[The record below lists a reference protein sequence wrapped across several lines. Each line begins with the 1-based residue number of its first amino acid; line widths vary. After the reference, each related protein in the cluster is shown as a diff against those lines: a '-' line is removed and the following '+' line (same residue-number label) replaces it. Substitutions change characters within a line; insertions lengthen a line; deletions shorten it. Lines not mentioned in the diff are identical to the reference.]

1 MPQHTHHV
9 SPVNH
14 DLAAAGREPP
24 PEPETQ
30 GMHSCA
36 DHATQLAILA
46 NAMRAIADEMGAILV
61 RSAFSTIVRE
71 ARDCATALLDAEGQ
85 VVAQGE
91 MIPIHNGGLSQAFR
105 ASAEQL
111 DLSGI
116 GPDSAILLNDP
127 YAGGQHLNDIILFQ
141 PIFVDGSLLGWT
153 GNTAHHLDVGGGGAG
168 IHMDAT
174 ELIQEGIIL
183 PPLLI
188 DVKKDLFGGPIDR
201 LVFANVRTPEL
212 GRGDF
217 YAQLAANRTGVARM
231 QELAARV
238 GIEAVR
244 AAMRSSLDHAERSMR
259 AAIGQ
264 LPRGSWLGQAMI
276 DNDVRG
282 DQPLRI
288 QVRVTVEQGGN
299 IVLDCAGS
307 APQVRSMFNC
317 SAASALAAAVCAVRS
332 ALADQDIPAN
342 DGCLRPVRLLL
353 PQGSILRPDPGL
365 PVRARMLPAYRLLD
379 AVHDALAQAVPE
391 RVPAQGFNSTTG
403 LYLTQKRA
411 DGGTRIYADVLG
423 GGYGAAR
430 GYDGAH
436 ALAGI
441 LSSSRN
447 TPVESIEQI
456 HPQLRMLHYRLV
468 PDSCGAGQWRG
479 GLGFSRAIE
488 VLEDGVELSFYS
500 EHFRYPPRGRAG
512 GSDAM
517 CGALLIRRGSETMR
531 LPNTDAVRLRKGD
544 IVELTVG
551 GGAGWGDPAARDAQA
566 VAADLADGIITAAHV
581 RRHYGAQLAAPAAP
595 ATLATE

>member
-1 MPQHTHHV
+1 MNV
-9 SPVNH
+9 
-14 DLAAAGREPP
+14 LAD
-24 PEPETQ
+24 
-30 GMHSCA
+30 SS
-36 DHATQLAILA
+36 TQLAILA

-71 ARDCATALLDAEGQ
+71 ARDCATALLDAQGN
-85 VVAQGE
+85 VIAQGE

-116 GPDSAILLNDP
+116 GPDSAIVLNDP
-127 YAGGQHLNDIILFQ
+127 YAGGQHLNDIIVFQ
-141 PIFVDGSLLGWT
+141 PIFLDGALLGWA

-168 IHMDAT
+168 INISAT
-174 ELIQEGIIL
+174 ELIQEGIII

-188 DVKKDLFGGPIDR
+188 DVQKDLFGGPVDR
-201 LVFANVRTPEL
+201 LIFANVRTPEL

-217 YAQLAANRTGVARM
+217 YAQLAANRTGVVRM
-231 QELAARV
+231 QELAARA
-238 GIEAVR
+238 GAETVR
-244 AAMRSSLDHAERSMR
+244 AAMASSLIHAERSMR
-259 AAIGQ
+259 AAISK
-264 LPRGSWLGQAMI
+264 LPQGSWLGRAMI

-282 DQPLRI
+282 TEPLVI
-288 QVRVTVEQGGN
+288 QARVTVEQGGS
-299 IVLDCAGS
+299 IVLDFEGS

-317 SAASALAAAVCAVRS
+317 STSSALAAAVCAVRS
-332 ALADQDIPAN
+332 TLIDENIPAN
-342 DGCLRPVRLLL
+342 DGCMRPIRLHL
-353 PQGSILRPDPGL
+353 PQGSILRPDAGL

-379 AVHDALAQAVPE
+379 AVHDALAQAVPD

-403 LYLTQKRA
+403 LYLTQRRA
-411 DGGTRIYADVLG
+411 DGRTRIYADVLG
-423 GGYGAAR
+423 GGYGAAQ

-447 TPVESIEQI
+447 TPIESIEQI

-468 PDSCGAGQWRG
+468 PDSSGAGQWRG

-488 VLEDGVELSFYS
+488 VLEDGIELSFYS
-500 EHFRYPPRGRAG
+500 EHFRYPPRGRQG

-517 CGALLIRRGSETMR
+517 CGSLVIRRGSETIR
-531 LPNTDAVRLRKGD
+531 LPNTDAVSLQKGD

-551 GGAGWGDPAARDAQA
+551 GGAGWGDPAQRSAEA
-566 VAADLADGIITAAHV
+566 VAADLADGLITRGYA
-581 RRHYGAQLAAPAAP
+581 RQHYPAQSIAPAALET
-595 ATLATE
+595 A